1 MSSQSSEPT
10 GSWSESMDDDDYEFE
25 DIFETV
31 NKLNKTPV
39 IVLPLPDG
47 RAIDVWTFLS
57 ALSEVM
63 DVGDENTAWEML
75 QWLGR
80 VIYDAIESIPKS
92 EKFDKKTIAQIYR
105 KETENFDE
113 RFEQFLKSLEDGNG
127 QAD

>member
-1 MSSQSSEPT
+1 
-10 GSWSESMDDDDYEFE
+10 MDDDDYEYE

-31 NKLNKTPV
+31 DKMGKSPV
-39 IVLPLPDG
+39 VVLPLPDG
-47 RAIDVWTFLS
+47 KAIDVWTFLS

-63 DVGDENTAWEML
+63 NTGDENTAWEML

-80 VIYDAIESIPKS
+80 VIYDALESVPKP

-113 RFEQFLKSLEDGNG
+113 RFEQFLKSLEDGNE
-127 QAD
+127 QTDKP